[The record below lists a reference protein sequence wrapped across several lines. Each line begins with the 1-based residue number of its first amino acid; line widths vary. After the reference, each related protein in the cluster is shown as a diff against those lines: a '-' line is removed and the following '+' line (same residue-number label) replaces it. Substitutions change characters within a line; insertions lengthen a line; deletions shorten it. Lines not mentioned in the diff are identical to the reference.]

1 MVNHYISLEK
11 IYKRA
16 MFHSYVKCP
25 EGTRKNQVLS
35 VDVLYAYYK
44 LINLGKTM
52 MSWMSLM
59 VNSTL
64 PIQLAMCVSSWCI
77 HGVPILRS
85 GWKNTM
91 GHSGG
96 GKKQGTL
103 CVSDPSTLNIFRL
116 RNDFAGGP
124 AASEARGGFGSQPL
138 PDPARLGRTRF
149 VFSRTI
155 GVPQKDV
162 SL

>member
-64 PIQLAMCVSSWCI
+64 PIQLAMCVSSWWMEKH
-77 HGVPILRS
+77 HGTQ
-85 GWKNTM
+85 W
-91 GHSGG
+91 G
-96 GKKQGTL
+96 GKKT
-103 CVSDPSTLNIFRL
+103 
-116 RNDFAGGP
+116 RN
-124 AASEARGGFGSQPL
+124 
-138 PDPARLGRTRF
+138 T
-149 VFSRTI
+149 VC
-155 GVPQKDV
+155 
-162 SL
+162 

>member
-1 MVNHYISLEK
+1 
-11 IYKRA
+11 

-35 VDVLYAYYK
+35 VDALYAYYK

-77 HGVPILRS
+77 HGVPILTS
-85 GWKNTM
+85 GWKNT
-91 GHSGG
+91 
-96 GKKQGTL
+96 
-103 CVSDPSTLNIFRL
+103 
-116 RNDFAGGP
+116 FA
-124 AASEARGGFGSQPL
+124 SYNR
-138 PDPARLGRTRF
+138 
-149 VFSRTI
+149 
-155 GVPQKDV
+155 K
-162 SL
+162 